1 MPAKACL
8 SIQRR
13 PPFAVPQ
20 HKVAHMK
27 KMLINATQP
36 EELRVALVDG
46 QRLYD
51 LDIENRTRVRTKSNI
66 YKGKIK
72 QVVPSL
78 EAAFVE
84 FGEERQGFL
93 PMKEIAPEYF
103 AKQPPAGDAPLH
115 IRNLVKEGTEVVVQ
129 VEKEGR
135 GNKGAALTTYI
146 ALAGRYLVLM
156 PNNPRG
162 GGISRRIEG
171 DDRALL
177 RDALSEV
184 EIPQGMSVIIRTAG
198 IGRTSEELRWDL
210 NYQVKLWESVSE
222 ASKENKAP
230 CLLLQESNVIIRAI
244 RDNMRD
250 DIDQVMIDSPE
261 AYTLAKDFVS
271 GVMPQL
277 ENRIRLY
284 EDPIPLFNRF
294 QIESQIETAFQREV
308 QLPSGGA
315 IVIDPTEAMVSIDI
329 NSARA
334 TRGSDIE
341 ETAVNTN
348 LEAAVEI
355 ARQLRLRDIGG
366 LIVIDFIDMLSNRN
380 QRAVESR
387 MREALEIDRARMQ
400 VGRISRFGLLEMS
413 RQRLRPSLE
422 ETSGI
427 VCPRCS
433 GQGSIRDT
441 KSLAL
446 AILRLLE
453 EEAIKD
459 RSAEVRAHVPVSVST
474 YLLNEKR
481 AALTEIEEL
490 TKVRLTVVPNP
501 NMETPHFEVQRLR
514 DDEMD
519 SRTELSFEF
528 ELQPKEEQPST
539 DTTNAYR
546 DQQEAVVK
554 SIDYNAPA
562 PKPRPF
568 KPAKKGSGKQAR
580 PPAARQPGL
589 IKRILEVLFDGPGK
603 EAIPQKRHPQREKS
617 AETKPQRSRSGQ
629 RSSNRR
635 RRGNGN
641 GTAERIDNRGQAR
654 ERKSANADREAR
666 TGQQRAERASLDLN
680 GQENP
685 AQGQPRKRPP
695 ERRGEE
701 QPRRRRRG
709 HRRLKP
715 SEEGSAQTAAAEA
728 MTVEPT
734 IENEMVEPAPAQEP
748 ETTEFETAE
757 AEIAGRETAEFQ
769 TAETESTEAGTAELE
784 AAEDESIEA
793 DTTELETA
801 DDESIELDTAE
812 FETAEDEPTE
822 AEAAELETAELETAE
837 AEPTETETA
846 GDKTAELA
854 NPVDEL
860 PETAGEMLTEE
871 PVADNKTADTRGINE
886 KGRASNDPREQAK
899 PVGKV
904 EITTSHSSLFSA
916 EEAPA
921 VEQIRSTSL
930 RAANDPRNNHGDAIA
945 EGG

>member
-1 MPAKACL
+1 MSFCSAP
-8 SIQRR
+8 

-20 HKVAHMK
+20 HKVVHMK

-51 LDIENRTRVRTKSNI
+51 LDIENRTRGRTKSNI

-78 EAAFVE
+78 GAAFVE

-129 VEKEGR
+129 VEKECR

-177 RDALSEV
+177 RDALNEI

-261 AYTLAKDFVS
+261 AYSLAKDFVS
-271 GVMPQL
+271 GVMPKL
-277 ENRIRLY
+277 ENRIHLY
-284 EDPIPLFNRF
+284 EDLIPLFNRF

-341 ETAVNTN
+341 ETALNTN
-348 LEAAVEI
+348 LEAAVET

-387 MREALEIDRARMQ
+387 MREALELDRARIQ
-400 VGRISRFGLLEMS
+400 VDRISRFGLLEMS

-514 DDEMD
+514 DDEME

-528 ELQPKEEQPST
+528 ELQPKEEQLST

-562 PKPRPF
+562 PKPTPF

-589 IKRILEVLFDGPGK
+589 IKRILEALFGAPGK

-617 AETKPQRSRSGQ
+617 DETKPQRSRNSQ

-641 GTAERIDNRGQAR
+641 GTAERADNRGQAR
-654 ERKSANADREAR
+654 ERKSANADRKAR

-680 GQENP
+680 SQENP

-701 QPRRRRRG
+701 QPRRRRRRG

-715 SEEGSAQTAAAEA
+715 SEEGAAQTAAAEA
-728 MTVEPT
+728 MTVEPI
-734 IENEMVEPAPAQEP
+734 IEDEMAEPEPAQEP
-748 ETTEFETAE
+748 ETTEFESAE
-757 AEIAGRETAEFQ
+757 VEIAGDETAEFQ
-769 TAETESTEAGTAELE
+769 TAEAESVEAETTE
-784 AAEDESIEA
+784 IE
-793 DTTELETA
+793 TTELETV
-801 DDESIELDTAE
+801 DDES
-812 FETAEDEPTE
+812 TE
-822 AEAAELETAELETAE
+822 ADAAELETAE
-837 AEPTETETA
+837 AEPTKAEIA
-846 GDKTAELA
+846 GDKTAEPA
-854 NPVDEL
+854 ISADEL
-860 PETAGEMLTEE
+860 PDTAAEMLTEE
-871 PVADNKTADTRGINE
+871 PVAAIKTADTRGINQ
-886 KGRASNDPREQAK
+886 KGRACNDPREQAK

-904 EITTSHSSLFSA
+904 EITTSHNSLFSA
-916 EEAPA
+916 EQAPA
-921 VEQIRSTSL
+921 VEQIRGTSL

>member
-20 HKVAHMK
+20 HKVVHMK

-51 LDIENRTRVRTKSNI
+51 LDIENRTRVQTKSNI

-93 PMKEIAPEYF
+93 PMKEISPEYF

-184 EIPQGMSVIIRTAG
+184 EIPQGMSVIIRTVG
-198 IGRTSEELRWDL
+198 IGRSSEELRWDL
-210 NYQVKLWESVSE
+210 NYQVKLWESVNE

-250 DIDQVMIDSPE
+250 DIDQVLIDSPE

-277 ENRIRLY
+277 ENRIRMY

-341 ETAVNTN
+341 ETALNTN

-355 ARQLRLRDIGG
+355 GRQLRLRDIGG

-387 MREALEIDRARMQ
+387 MREALELDRARMQ

-459 RSAEVRAHVPVSVST
+459 RAAEVRALVPVSVST

-514 DDEMD
+514 DDEME

-546 DQQEAVVK
+546 GQQEAVVK
-554 SIDYNAPA
+554 SIDYKAPA
-562 PKPRPF
+562 PKPTPF

-589 IKRILEVLFDGPGK
+589 IKRILEALFGGREK
-603 EAIPQKRHPQREKS
+603 EAEPQKRHPPRENLE
-617 AETKPQRSRSGQ
+617 ETRPQRSRNGQ
-629 RSSNRR
+629 RSSNRQ
-635 RRGNGN
+635 RRGSGN
-641 GTAERIDNRGQAR
+641 GTAERAGNRGQAR
-654 ERKSANADREAR
+654 ERKSANADREAH
-666 TGQQRAERASLDLN
+666 TEQQRAERANQDLN

-715 SEEGSAQTAAAEA
+715 SEEGAAQTAQAEA
-728 MTVEPT
+728 MAAAPI
-734 IENEMVEPAPAQEP
+734 IEDEMAAPAPTQEP
-748 ETTEFETAE
+748 ETTEFETAQ
-757 AEIAGRETAEFQ
+757 AEIAGDETTEFQ
-769 TAETESTEAGTAELE
+769 TAEAESIEADTAALE

-793 DTTELETA
+793 EATELETA
-801 DDESIELDTAE
+801 EDES
-812 FETAEDEPTE
+812 TE
-822 AEAAELETAELETAE
+822 ADAAELETAD
-837 AEPTETETA
+837 AEPTDTETA

-854 NPVDEL
+854 IPADEL
-860 PETAGEMLTEE
+860 PETAAEMLTEE
-871 PVADNKTADTRGINE
+871 PVAAIKTPDTRGINE
-886 KGRASNDPREQAK
+886 KGRACNDPRERAK

-916 EEAPA
+916 KEAPA
-921 VEQIRSTSL
+921 VEQIRGTSL
-930 RAANDPRNNHGDAIA
+930 RAANDPRNNHSEAIA

>member
-1 MPAKACL
+1 
-8 SIQRR
+8 
-13 PPFAVPQ
+13 
-20 HKVAHMK
+20 MK
-27 KMLINATQP
+27 KMLINATHP

-51 LDIENRTRVRTKSNI
+51 LDIENRTRIQTKSNI

-84 FGEERQGFL
+84 FGDERQGFL
-93 PMKEIAPEYF
+93 PMKEIAREYF
-103 AKQPPAGDAPLH
+103 AKQPPPGDAPLH

-135 GNKGAALTTYI
+135 GNKGAALTTFI

-171 DDRALL
+171 DDRSQL
-177 RDALSEV
+177 RDALNEV

-198 IGRTSEELRWDL
+198 IGRTSEELGWDL
-210 NYQVKLWESVSE
+210 NYQVKLWESVRE
-222 ASKENKAP
+222 ASKKNKAP
-230 CLLLQESNVIIRAI
+230 RLLLQESNVIIRAI

-250 DIDQVMIDSPE
+250 DIDQVLIDSPE

-277 ENRIRLY
+277 ESRIRLY
-284 EDPIPLFNRF
+284 EDPIPMFNRF

-341 ETAVNTN
+341 ETAFTTN

-366 LIVIDFIDMLSNRN
+366 LIVIDFIDMQSNRN
-380 QRAVESR
+380 QRAVESQ
-387 MREALEIDRARMQ
+387 MREALELDRARMQ

-446 AILRLLE
+446 VILRLLE

-459 RSAEVRAHVPVSVST
+459 RSAEVRAYVPVSVST

-490 TKVRLTVVPNP
+490 TKVRLIVVPNP
-501 NMETPHFEVQRLR
+501 NMETPHFEVRRLR
-514 DDEMD
+514 DDEME
-519 SRTELSFEF
+519 SRTESSFEF
-528 ELQPKEEQPST
+528 ELQPKEEHPST
-539 DTTNAYR
+539 DTANTYR
-546 DQQEAVVK
+546 EQQEAVVK
-554 SIDYNAPA
+554 SIDYNATA
-562 PKPRPF
+562 PKPAPS
-568 KPAKKGSGKQAR
+568 KPAKKGAGKQAR
-580 PPAARQPGL
+580 PSAARKPGL
-589 IKRILEVLFDGPGK
+589 IKRILEVLFSGPNK
-603 EAIPQKRHPQREKS
+603 EAIPQNRHPQRDKS
-617 AETKPQRSRSGQ
+617 NDARPKRSRNNQRSN
-629 RSSNRR
+629 NRR
-635 RRGNGN
+635 RRSDGN
-641 GTAERIDNRGQAR
+641 GTAARVDNRGQAR

-666 TGQQRAERASLDLN
+666 TGQQRSERASMDLN

-701 QPRRRRRG
+701 PPRRRRRG

-715 SEEGSAQTAAAEA
+715 AEQGLAQTSAAEA
-728 MTVEPT
+728 MTVEPV
-734 IENEMVEPAPAQEP
+734 IENDMAEPAPAQGP
-748 ETTEFETAE
+748 ETKEFES
-757 AEIAGRETAEFQ
+757 AEIEITGDGTAGFQ
-769 TAETESTEAGTAELE
+769 TAEDESVEAETPGIETAELE
-784 AAEDESIEA
+784 TIEDKSTVANAAELETAEDESIEA
-793 DTTELETA
+793 ETSELETA
-801 DDESIELDTAE
+801 DDRSAEAVASDTG
-812 FETAEDEPTE
+812 TTE
-822 AEAAELETAELETAE
+822 ADI
-837 AEPTETETA
+837 A
-846 GDKTAELA
+846 GDKTAEPAIPA
-854 NPVDEL
+854 NELHDTDEEL
-860 PETAGEMLTEE
+860 LTEE
-871 PVADNKTADTRGINE
+871 PGAAIETANTGGINQ
-886 KGRASNDPREQAK
+886 KGRACNDPREQTK

-904 EITTSHSSLFSA
+904 EITTSYSNLFSS

-921 VEQIRSTSL
+921 VEQIRGTSL
-930 RAANDPRNNHGDAIA
+930 RAANDPRNNNGDAIA